1 MTNIVTRKG
10 LAFGALVALASTAI
24 AGAPAHAAGEI
35 NFAASAGTSYT
46 TIASEAFV
54 LEAAMAPGFIPAD
67 PSQLKYAVTTDGSA
81 VKAATATTAAG
92 ALTAVGSASNLTLTS
107 NTGVVTQTRA
117 NNTVRS
123 FVAVTPSVATDNESI
138 TVTAFVD
145 SNNDG
150 AVTAG
155 EWNAARTL
163 TFKKL
168 ADVTA
173 TLDLTQPSEGDTTA
187 TGTLALADINLDQV
201 QSAVTIAF
209 DNGAS
214 TPAALAPTGAGAAGT
229 LAAAGL
235 AASVSG
241 GKYTATTG
249 ALTAFTS
256 STVVRLT
263 AKVGATAVGTA
274 VSKTA
279 TARTISSITA
289 AVVAGD
295 NATSAGAVRPN
306 AAFKVGATV
315 LDTASTPAA
324 AAGVALKA
332 TFATSATLSA
342 TAGSEKQVKIN
353 GTTYSVNGDLTAAS
367 LTVTTGADGKA
378 TVDVQTVGFTTET
391 VTVTFAAQN
400 RTSSATATSTAATY
414 TVSDDASAVVRS
426 TDKNTAATFNY
437 TVKDQ
442 YGVLSARTN
451 ERLVVTSTAAA
462 GTSPAVQFIAVSAGK
477 ATFSVTPTTDNTATI
492 TVAAA
497 LQTSSYDSTTGQTTW
512 AANGA
517 NVADRTL
524 NVKTAAFEFST
535 PPAVDANNGINNG
548 AAATSGVANSQKI
561 TQLDLA
567 GLNSTTTVVPVAA
580 GDVYA
585 KLTFTGSVAGE
596 KITVSGTDVYVAF
609 DGGTASANTATKIV
623 QATAN
628 TVYVAANTVGT
639 KTISFTNGT
648 VTKTVDVKF
657 ASTTGN
663 TVRATAAK
671 FAVAVAGAAQSG
683 RAIDATVTVTDKW
696 GNPVAGFNGTAS
708 VSGVAVVNGGYTAA
722 VVTDANGQATVKL
735 SAGVNDLGDAVV
747 TFSDSDD
754 QTSTNVTSVAKT
766 VTFGSTDGYIDV
778 LNGKRA
784 SVTWSFAKG
793 KRVAVYLDGVRRY
806 NIVQP
811 GDSEL
816 NLQFNL
822 KKGSHSIKLVIGG
835 VIVDTLSVKVA
846 G

>member
-10 LAFGALVALASTAI
+10 LAFGALVALTSTAI

-54 LEAAMAPGFIPAD
+54 LEAALAPGFVPAD

-107 NTGVVTQTRA
+107 NTGVVTQTRGT
-117 NNTVRS
+117 NLVRS

-145 SNNDG
+145 ANNDG

-155 EWNAARTL
+155 EWTAARTL

-173 TLDLTQPSEGDTTA
+173 TLDLTAPATGDTTA

-214 TPAALAPTGAGAAGT
+214 TPAALAPSTTGAAGA
-229 LAAAGL
+229 LAFAGL
-235 AASVSG
+235 TPTVSG

-249 ALTAFTS
+249 TLTAFTS

-263 AKVGATAVGTA
+263 AKVGGTSVGTA

-279 TARTISSITA
+279 TARTISSITG

-306 AAFKVGATV
+306 GAFKVAATV
-315 LDTASTPAA
+315 LDTASTPVAA
-324 AAGVALKA
+324 PGVALKA

-353 GTTYSVNGDLTAAS
+353 GTTYSVNADLTAAS

-378 TVDVQTVGFTTET
+378 SVDVQTVGFTTET

-400 RTSSATATSTAATY
+400 LSASATATSTAATY
-414 TVSDDASAVVRS
+414 TVTDDASAPIVS

-451 ERLVVTSTAAA
+451 ERLVVTSTAAS
-462 GTSPAVQFIAVSAGK
+462 GTSPATQYIAVSGGK
-477 ATFSVTPTTDNTATI
+477 ATFSVTPATDNTAAI

-497 LQTSSYDSTTGQTTW
+497 LEVSTNTNGTITW
-512 AANGA
+512 AANGS

-535 PPAVDANNGINNG
+535 APAIDATNGINNG
-548 AAATSGVANSQKI
+548 AWTVSGDQKQTL

-609 DGGTASANTATKIV
+609 AGGTAAANTVTKIV
-623 QATAN
+623 QTAAN

-639 KTISFTNGT
+639 KTITFSNGKIS
-648 VTKTVDVKF
+648 KTVDVKF
-657 ASTTGN
+657 ASASGATA
-663 TVRATAAK
+663 RATATK
-671 FAVAVAGAAQSG
+671 FAVAVASAAQSG
-683 RAIDATVTVTDKW
+683 
-696 GNPVAGFNGTAS
+696 
-708 VSGVAVVNGGYTAA
+708 
-722 VVTDANGQATVKL
+722 
-735 SAGVNDLGDAVV
+735 
-747 TFSDSDD
+747 
-754 QTSTNVTSVAKT
+754 
-766 VTFGSTDGYIDV
+766 
-778 LNGKRA
+778 
-784 SVTWSFAKG
+784 
-793 KRVAVYLDGVRRY
+793 
-806 NIVQP
+806 
-811 GDSEL
+811 
-816 NLQFNL
+816 
-822 KKGSHSIKLVIGG
+822 
-835 VIVDTLSVKVA
+835 
-846 G
+846 